1 MMKLLKETILMAVL
15 LLLLPEIIL
24 GQKHATL
31 NLDDSKVSVRGTS
44 SLHDWEVVV
53 KEFNVEFEIEVKE
66 GDGLLIKEVTSAF
79 SGASVT
85 SDNGI
90 MTGKAHDALRVK
102 EFPEITFK
110 SPGIKI
116 ISFKEGEV
124 NGTIDGE
131 LRLAGITRNISITF
145 TGKMTGDHFQVSGSY
160 KINMV
165 DYRIKPPT
173 AMLGTLKTGE
183 VVTVDFDLKFL
194 LVR

>member
-1 MMKLLKETILMAVL
+1 

-145 TGKMTGDHFQVSGSY
+145 TGKMTGDYFQVSGSY